1 MGHAGG
7 DFLVG
12 VEAET
17 DFTVGNL
24 GMEQQM
30 PGGVHHGGDAR
41 FVVGPEE
48 GFAAGGDEVVSE
60 NGVEERSVFEGEGL
74 AGIVGQNDGL
84 AGVGAVDER
93 GGGARE
99 VGGGVDMSTPSHD
112 GNGLGDC
119 GGNGCEYVAMG
130 GERDLCGTEGGEF
143 GGEQA
148 EEIPLARG
156 GGRGGRVRIA
166 AGVDL
171 DVAEKA
177 GEEVGGV
184 DGHGKGGEGR
194 KKGAAEAGRAQ

>member
-1 MGHAGG
+1 
-7 DFLVG
+7 
-12 VEAET
+12 
-17 DFTVGNL
+17 
-24 GMEQQM
+24 
-30 PGGVHHGGDAR
+30 
-41 FVVGPEE
+41 
-48 GFAAGGDEVVSE
+48 
-60 NGVEERSVFEGEGL
+60 
-74 AGIVGQNDGL
+74 
-84 AGVGAVDER
+84 
-93 GGGARE
+93 
-99 VGGGVDMSTPSHD
+99 
-112 GNGLGDC
+112 
-119 GGNGCEYVAMG
+119 MG